1 MTLDLYIEE
10 QQFCCEMDEAINLFK
25 ESMNNFNIT
34 CQEIALAEMQNSVLT
49 ESVGF
54 LYEDAAEAANAANKT
69 VIGKIISAIGGFVK
83 KIINKIR
90 NFFSSKKLEEDLNEI
105 KNDVEKNPEL
115 GQKKVEMIDIK
126 ALTDR
131 QKKYFDSV
139 KNIIAK
145 QQAGQPL
152 KSSEM
157 KKLDAWLNNE
167 IGKIHAKKIIIPVS
181 AALAAVGGAIAYC
194 KASDKTVSDIGSAIK
209 SKVTKVVG
217 NVNHSVATK
226 IEDARYKK
234 DLERIAPENKMDDD
248 AVSNASA
255 QLREAQSQLVEINKK
270 YTEDIAAI
278 EACIQ
283 NMKDALGKMNE
294 GSKEYADQSE
304 QLKNEESRKKTA
316 EQHYGYQKRQKEK
329 EISKLTDEIKSHRD
343 AAQKRTKEV
352 EDSHDFKQK
361 KNNLRHTISQIDASI
376 TEDKYAFKPDDK
388 MAEDAIKKSEE
399 SMKKKG

>member
-1 MTLDLYIEE
+1 MELDLYMEE
-10 QQFCCEMDEAINLFK
+10 QQFRCEMDEAINLFK

-69 VIGKIISAIGGFVK
+69 VIGKIISAIGGFIK
-83 KIINKIR
+83 KIIDKIR
-90 NFFSSKKLEEDLNEI
+90 NVFSSKKLEEDVNEI

-194 KASDKTVSDIGSAIK
+194 KASDKTVSDIGATIK

-217 NVNHSVATK
+217 DVNHSVATK

-234 DLERIAPENKMDDD
+234 DVERISSENKKDDD

-255 QLREAQSQLVEINKK
+255 QLREAQNQLVEIEKK
-270 YTEDIAAI
+270 YTKNIADI
-278 EACIQ
+278 EKCIQ
-283 NMKDALGKMNE
+283 DMNIALGKMDKD
-294 GSKEYADQSE
+294 SKEYADQSKKIE
-304 QLKNEESRKKTA
+304 NEESRKKTT
-316 EQHYGYQKRQKEK
+316 EQKYANEKREK
-329 EISKLTDEIKSHRD
+329 EAEMSRLTDEINSHMH
-343 AAQKRTKEV
+343 AAQKRTEEV
-352 EDSHDFKQK
+352 ENTHNFKQS
-361 KNNLRHTISQIDASI
+361 KNNLKHTISN
-376 TEDKYAFKPDDK
+376 
-388 MAEDAIKKSEE
+388 IKSKEYE
-399 SMKKKG
+399 KKKG